1 MPDPRLRLGPRPPP
15 RTGPRLSHQPCRPLP
30 RPQASWDRARLPPE
44 KASPWRVVGTR
55 PRGERREGPRRVW
68 LEHTAPGD
76 QHGLLLPA
84 RRPSRQKLRPTPKPL
99 EASAAN
105 SRFSPSSVV
114 TNCSTKGFKSA
125 AHSSSVPQSR
135 AQLYG
140 SREFGCVEV
149 AARLSYPQGYPV
161 WGYGH
166 PRGGVRREPGGGPPP
181 HSPRAPCLLRI
192 GTGPGR
198 GRPSRKCQAQAGAG
212 GLDRRGWH
220 VANER

>member
-1 MPDPRLRLGPRPPP
+1 MPDPRLRLGPPPP
-15 RTGPRLSHQPCRPLP
+15 PPHTGPRLSHQPCRPLP
-30 RPQASWDRARLPPE
+30 RLQASWDRARLPPE

-55 PRGERREGPRRVW
+55 PRGEQREGPRRVW

-125 AHSSSVPQSR
+125 TRSSSVPQSR

-166 PRGGVRREPGGGPPP
+166 PRGGVRREPGGGPSAPLSPCPLPP
-181 HSPRAPCLLRI
+181 AHRDGARARPAEQEMS
-192 GTGPGR
+192 GPGR
-198 GRPSRKCQAQAGAG
+198 RGRP
-212 GLDRRGWH
+212 
-220 VANER
+220 